1 MNHHLET
8 NKFLGILN
16 QSNYMTKFN
25 TFSIVGS
32 TGRPRQSD
40 TTFGSGS
47 LWFSPEA
54 AGGICTRILVRKGVK
69 ISLTAAAAAHC

>member
-1 MNHHLET
+1 MT

-16 QSNYMTKFN
+16 QSNYRTENK
-25 TFSIVGS
+25 TFSIVRS

-54 AGGICTRILVRKGVK
+54 AGGICTRISVRKGVK
-69 ISLTAAAAAHC
+69 ISLAAAAHC